1 MTEPSRHP
9 WETRLVMDALPSGAV
24 PTAALWMPVA
34 GRALRN
40 SPDDVVALTEQ
51 QVRSRLPQGDQLVMS
66 IRKDDLTRQDMYEED
81 VELTRLVEST
91 DGGVIV
97 IGLSYDRRD
106 AVRVFNQVCPECGS
120 TDAHLLGPADEHVAA
135 GLRAEASLYQCAE
148 CGTAWDA

>member
-1 MTEPSRHP
+1 LGAGL
-9 WETRLVMDALPSGAV
+9 RLSDER
-24 PTAALWMPVA
+24 AALVDG
-34 GRALRN
+34 GR
-40 SPDDVVALTEQ
+40 
-51 QVRSRLPQGDQLVMS
+51 RLAARGLVIGSSGNLS
-66 IRKDDLTRQDMYEED
+66 IRKDDLTRQDMYGED

-135 GLRAEASLYQCAE
+135 GLRAEASLYQCAD

>member
-1 MTEPSRHP
+1 MTEEVRQP
-9 WETRLVMDALPSGAV
+9 WEARIVMDTLPTGSA

-51 QVRSRLPQGDQLVMS
+51 QVRSRLPQGEQLVMS
-66 IRKDDLTRQDMYEED
+66 IRKDDLVDEED
-81 VELTRLVEST
+81 ADLGRLVEST
-91 DGGVIV
+91 DGGAIV
-97 IGLSYDRRD
+97 IGLTYDRQG

-120 TDAHLLGPADEHVAA
+120 TDAQLLGPPDDHVAP
-135 GLRAEASLYQCAE
+135 GLRADASLYQCAE